1 MLAHNSLVVLES
13 ASLTALTLM
22 AAVLAISEATTATTT
37 ATTTVTTTSTTTS
50 TSSLEVIAFSTS
62 TVHAASH
69 CVSTASSHS
78 TTATSATLVLIEPLS
93 TARHATLA
101 KVLSI
106 TTTWCAIMTT
116 ASAIATTIL
125 VTITAATATI
135 ATAPAVVIVST
146 TLVTV
151 LHVALRAASIPSRR
165 LLLRVAASHS
175 TALAAT
181 RVVLSLSDHLSAS
194 LRSHVLWDRVIDVA
208 KLSVSM
214 GILAI
219 LIPLTVAFVFK
230 VATLL
235 SLESLIDLALFER
248 LATWDL
254 LLAGHAW
261 HWLLAGHLLLVL
273 LGHGH
278 LLWLLLRVANQLLT
292 IGIAVDGHGHERLL
306 GDSIRL
312 RRRRLE
318 LLLGSGLLYWVL
330 LLRL

>member
-22 AAVLAISEATTATTT
+22 AAVLVTSVATTATTT
-37 ATTTVTTTSTTTS
+37 STATS
-50 TSSLEVIAFSTS
+50 TSSLEDIAFSTS

-165 LLLRVAASHS
+165 LLLRVATSHA
-175 TALAAT
+175 TALAATT
-181 RVVLSLSDHLSAS
+181 RVVLSLSDDLSAS
-194 LRSHVLWDRVIDVA
+194 LHSHVLWDRVIDVA

-278 LLWLLLRVANQLLT
+278 LLWLLLRVANQLLA
-292 IGIAVDGHGHERLL
+292 IGIAVDRHGHERLL
-306 GDSIRL
+306 GDSGRL

-318 LLLGSGLLYWVL
+318 LLLGSGLLCCVL